1 MIKKI
6 AFLLII
12 ITGLLSGQRGEPD
25 AFIMIPGSS
34 GKLMWKP
41 NEPNENEI
49 VSITFEVTSSINTS
63 DLKVSFRAGN
73 KNTMIIGQSSYI
85 GSIKEGET
93 KRFTTSARFIRPVG
107 QIEAYAYVRSSGRCL
122 AIAGFSLYFDTLTN
136 TFVSYK
142 EYWSRR
148 PRPPLP
154 PEYTYDVVAG
164 MHTGD
169 VLPEREAK
177 KLRVQMD
184 SLKQLDSTLTDE
196 EALQMLHDIGEPM
209 VVRYGIH
216 RKEEAIPILIK
227 ARKLMREQ
235 NLSKWHAVDKI
246 IEEMK
251 KERGKLNFFRPDRSD
266 DTGYNITSDSALKQ
280 RVDITVTGTI
290 KYKKHLIDKDIGL
303 DTTTVDMP
311 LRYVKVYFRG
321 YYKGERA
328 QYYGPCLT
336 DNNGHFSYTIGGVST
351 PFYCMPLVFLRGPSV
366 PSGPSG
372 FNRVKAIS
380 DTIKFT
386 WIPSPEDSQTW
397 RYMPTWVKSSYV
409 S

>member
-1 MIKKI
+1 MSENTKLIGNSGYAGLIKK
-6 AFLLII
+6 
-12 ITGLLSGQRGEPD
+12 
-25 AFIMIPGSS
+25 
-34 GKLMWKP
+34 
-41 NEPNENEI
+41 
-49 VSITFEVTSSINTS
+49 
-63 DLKVSFRAGN
+63 
-73 KNTMIIGQSSYI
+73 
-85 GSIKEGET
+85 GET
-93 KRFTTSARFIRPVG
+93 KRVVVKAKFYRPVAG
-107 QIEAYAYVRSSGRCL
+107 IW
-122 AIAGFSLYFDTLTN
+122 AIANVRDLKNGFKMPSGKIEYIANLASAEFTLYFDTLTN

-164 MHTGD
+164 MHTKYI
-169 VLPEREAK
+169 LPEAAAK
-177 KLRVQMD
+177 KVRLQID

-196 EALQMLHDIGEPM
+196 EALEMLHDVEVQMI
-209 VVRYGIH
+209 VRYGIGK
-216 RKEEAIPILIK
+216 KEESVPILVK

-235 NLSKWHAVDKI
+235 GLEKWDAVDKVV
-246 IEEMK
+246 EEA
-251 KERGKLNFFRPDRSD
+251 KEKGRINFFRPGRSS
-266 DTGYNITSDSALKQ
+266 DTVNSAGSNSTPRQKTDVTL
-280 RVDITVTGTI
+280 TGTI
-290 KYKKHLIDKDIGL
+290 KYKKHLVDKDIGL

-372 FNRVKAIS
+372 FNRIGKV
-380 DTIKFT
+380 TYGGIK
-386 WIPSPEDSQTW
+386 
-397 RYMPTWVKSSYV
+397 K
-409 S
+409 